1 VALMGCAGARR
12 PFFRL
17 SLLSLS
23 YNKCLSYNKSVPLEI
38 VTLHASSALIYCT
51 YNRMRCCEN
60 SHNKRRRCTY
70 VSGAICRALT
80 VQCTVSDRLAYLY
93 CWAAGG
99 RWCGGA
105 EGRALWVNF
114 GCCAIVHKWFVCSR
128 LYPCS
133 LSLSLL
139 SVSPPPAS
147 SCCPFCNCGID
158 PSACMRTGGSSA
170 WFMCVLDIVR
180 SCRTHC
186 PVTSQS

>member
-1 VALMGCAGARR
+1 MREIFALLPLHGANRAVGAVFLLCFFCCSWLANGLAGGLPSRSPLPPPPTRTRCA
-12 PFFRL
+12 
-17 SLLSLS
+17 
-23 YNKCLSYNKSVPLEI
+23 CLIN
-38 VTLHASSALIYCT
+38 H
-51 YNRMRCCEN
+51 
-60 SHNKRRRCTY
+60 
-70 VSGAICRALT
+70 
-80 VQCTVSDRLAYLY
+80 

-147 SCCPFCNCGID
+147 SCCPFCTCGID
-158 PSACMRTGGSSA
+158 PSACMPTVGSSP
-170 WFMCVLDIVR
+170 WFMCV
-180 SCRTHC
+180 CWM
-186 PVTSQS
+186 